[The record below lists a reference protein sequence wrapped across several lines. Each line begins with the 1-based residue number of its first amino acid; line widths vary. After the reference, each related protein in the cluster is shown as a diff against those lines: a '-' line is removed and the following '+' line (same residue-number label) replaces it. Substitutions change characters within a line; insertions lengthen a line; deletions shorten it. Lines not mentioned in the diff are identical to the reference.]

1 MSKYVPNSFQVANA
15 FVDEAMSKISD
26 ASVKIYL
33 IINRKTRGWA
43 KECDAL
49 SITQLE
55 ELSGKSHPT
64 VVRCTKELIKVGL
77 VKKHEQSVYGNVYS
91 LIDNYF
97 VGEYINFPNKSSV
110 LIQTFSLFNG
120 QLVKNFNYQK
130 PIPKKLIKGKK
141 SKNLCLNFPQKT
153 RLLVKN
159 FNHLEKGRQLN
170 FLTTASKNFLPL
182 LVKIFNTQ
190 NTLSKPTYQNKKN
203 TWFVLEN
210 LKYEICSINPSVDTD
225 EIFKA
230 SWFER
235 ELKAFNGFNEGR
247 NHSDIDMV
255 RFFAEWMLKARAKY
269 AKMKTPAPRSFEN
282 KNSSGQQTQSE
293 TTIPEVITFTSEKQL
308 FAFARRLALLPH
320 LPPQYSQPG
329 ESWQEVGKRIAN
341 LLTDPEKQKPLIPLL
356 VELGFK
362 DSTKGA
368 SA

>member
-64 VVRCTKELIKVGL
+64 VVRCTKELVKVGL

-110 LIQTFSLFNG
+110 LVQTFCLFNG

-130 PIPKKLIKGKK
+130 AAPKKSTKGKK
-141 SKNLCLNFPQKT
+141 SKNLCLNFPQKS

-159 FNHLEKGRQLN
+159 FNYLQNTSQLKN
-170 FLTTASKNFLPL
+170 LTTASKNFLPL

-203 TWFVLEN
+203 TWFILEN
-210 LKYEICSINPSVDTD
+210 LKFEISSINPSIDTN

-247 NHSDIDMV
+247 NHSDFEMV
-255 RFFAEWMLKARAKY
+255 KFFAEWMLKARAKY

-282 KNSSGQQTQSE
+282 KNSSGQQSISE
-293 TTIPEVITFTSEKQL
+293 NTLPEVITFASDKQL
-308 FAFARRLALLPH
+308 FTFARLLVNHPDFKD
-320 LPPQYSQPG
+320 SFCRTG
-329 ESWQEVGKRIAN
+329 ESWMDAGKRMAQKLI
-341 LLTDPEKQKPLIPLL
+341 DPQEQKPFIPYLL
-356 VELGFK
+356 EMGFK
-362 DSTKGA
+362 CPTKETA
-368 SA
+368 A

>member
-97 VGEYINFPNKSSV
+97 VGEYVNFPHKSSV
-110 LIQTFSLFNG
+110 LVQSFSLFNG

-130 PIPKKLIKGKK
+130 PAPKKSAKSKK
-141 SKNLCLNFPQKT
+141 SKNLCLNFPQKS

-159 FNHLEKGRQLN
+159 FNHLENASQLN

-190 NTLSKPTYQNKKN
+190 NTLSKHTNQNKKN

-210 LKYEICSINPSVDTD
+210 LKLEICSINPSIDTD

-230 SWFER
+230 SWFDR

-247 NHSDIDMV
+247 NHSDYDMV

-269 AKMKTPAPRSFEN
+269 AKMKTPAPRQINYSN
-282 KNSSGQQTQSE
+282 GQSTQPANQ
-293 TTIPEVITFTSEKQL
+293 IPEVITFTSEKQL
-308 FAFARRLALLPH
+308 FAFARRLVNHPDFKDSFCH
-320 LPPQYSQPG
+320 VG
-329 ESWQEVGKRIAN
+329 ESWMDAGKRMAQK
-341 LLTDPEKQKPLIPLL
+341 LVDPQEQKPFIPYLI
-356 VELGFK
+356 EMGFK
-362 DSTKGA
+362 NSSKETA
-368 SA
+368 A

>member
-64 VVRCTKELIKVGL
+64 VVRCTKELVKVGL
-77 VKKHEQSVYGNVYS
+77 VKKHAQSVYGNVYS

-97 VGEYINFPNKSSV
+97 VGEYINFPSKSSV
-110 LIQTFSLFNG
+110 LVQSFSLFNG

-130 PIPKKLIKGKK
+130 PALKKSTKGKK
-141 SKNLCLNFPQKT
+141 SKNLCLNFPQKS

-159 FNHLEKGRQLN
+159 FNYLENTSQLKI
-170 FLTTASKNFLPL
+170 LTTASKNFLPL

-210 LKYEICSINPSVDTD
+210 LKYEICSINPSINPD
-225 EIFKA
+225 EIINA

-235 ELKAFNGFNEGR
+235 ELKAFEGFNEGR
-247 NHSDIDMV
+247 NHSDRQMTG
-255 RFFAEWMLKARAKY
+255 FFAEWMLKARAKY
-269 AKMKTPAPRSFEN
+269 AKMKTPTPRLTN
-282 KNSSGQQTQSE
+282 YHTGQQAPLANQ
-293 TTIPEVITFTSEKQL
+293 IPEVITFASEKQL
-308 FAFARRLALLPH
+308 FAFARRLALLPN
-320 LPPQYSQPG
+320 LPAQYSQPG
-329 ESWQEVGKRIAN
+329 ESWQDVGKRIAN
-341 LLTDPEKQKPLIPLL
+341 LLKDPEQQKPFIPYLL
-356 VELGFK
+356 EMGFK
-362 DSTKGA
+362 N
-368 SA
+368 SAKETAA

>member
-1 MSKYVPNSFQVANA
+1 MSKYIPNSFQVANA

-97 VGEYINFPNKSSV
+97 IGEYVNFPNKSSV
-110 LIQTFSLFNG
+110 LVQCFSLFNG
-120 QLVKNFNYQK
+120 QLVKIFNHQK
-130 PIPKKLIKGKK
+130 PSSKKLNKGKK

-153 RLLVKN
+153 RVLVKN
-159 FNHLEKGRQLN
+159 FNYLENTSQLKI
-170 FLTTASKNFLPL
+170 LTTASKKFLPL

-190 NTLSKPTYQNKKN
+190 NTLSKPTCQNKKN

-210 LKYEICSINPSVDTD
+210 LKFEICSINPSIDIN
-225 EIFKA
+225 EILKA
-230 SWFER
+230 PWFER
-235 ELKAFNGFNEGR
+235 ELKAFEGFNEGR
-247 NHSDIDMV
+247 NHSDFGMA
-255 RFFAEWMLKARAKY
+255 RFFAEWMLKALAKY
-269 AKMKTPAPRSFEN
+269 AKMKTSAPRSFEN
-282 KNSSGQQTQSE
+282 KNSSGQQSNSE
-293 TTIPEVITFTSEKQL
+293 NTMPEVITFASDKQL
-308 FAFARRLALLPH
+308 FTFSRRLVNHPDFKD
-320 LPPQYSQPG
+320 SFCRTG
-329 ESWQEVGKRIAN
+329 ESWMDAGKRMAN
-341 LLTDPEKQKPLIPLL
+341 LLIDPQQQKPFIPYLI
-356 VELGFK
+356 EMGFK
-362 DSTKGA
+362 SSTKETA
-368 SA
+368 A

>member
-49 SITQLE
+49 SLTQLE

-64 VVRCTKELIKVGL
+64 VVRCTKELVKVGL
-77 VKKHEQSVYGNVYS
+77 VRKHAQSVYGNVYS

-110 LIQTFSLFNG
+110 LVQSFSLFNG

-130 PIPKKLIKGKK
+130 PASKKSTKGKK
-141 SKNLCLNFPQKT
+141 SKNLCLNFPQKS

-159 FNHLEKGRQLN
+159 FNYLQNTSQLKN
-170 FLTTASKNFLPL
+170 LTTASKNFLPL

-210 LKYEICSINPSVDTD
+210 LKFEICSINPSIDIN
-225 EIFKA
+225 EILKA
-230 SWFER
+230 PWFER
-235 ELKAFNGFNEGR
+235 ELKAFEGFNEGR
-247 NHSDIDMV
+247 NHSDFGMA

-282 KNSSGQQTQSE
+282 KNSSGQQSNSE
-293 TTIPEVITFTSEKQL
+293 NTLPEVITFASDKQL
-308 FAFARRLALLPH
+308 FAFARRLALHPNLPEK
-320 LPPQYSQPG
+320 YTQPG
-329 ESWQEVGKRIAN
+329 ESWQDVGKRIAN
-341 LLTDPEKQKPLIPLL
+341 LLADPEKQKPFIPYLL
-356 VELGFK
+356 EMGFK
-362 DSTKGA
+362 SPTKETA
-368 SA
+368 A

>member
-64 VVRCTKELIKVGL
+64 VVRCTKELVKVGL
-77 VKKHEQSVYGNVYS
+77 VRKHAQSVYGNVYS

-110 LIQTFSLFNG
+110 LVQSFSLFNG

-130 PIPKKLIKGKK
+130 PAPKKLTKGKK
-141 SKNLCLNFPQKT
+141 SKNLCLNFPQKS

-159 FNHLEKGRQLN
+159 FNYLENPSQLKN
-170 FLTTASKNFLPL
+170 LTTASKNFLPL

-210 LKYEICSINPSVDTD
+210 LKLEICSINPSINTD
-225 EIFKA
+225 EIFNA

-235 ELKAFNGFNEGR
+235 ELKAFKGFNEGR
-247 NHSDIDMV
+247 NHSDSDMIK
-255 RFFAEWMLKARAKY
+255 FFAEWMLKARAKY
-269 AKMKTPAPRSFEN
+269 AKMKTPAPRFESKFSN
-282 KNSSGQQTQSE
+282 GQKTESE
-293 TTIPEVITFTSEKQL
+293 NQLPDVITFASEKQL
-308 FAFARRLALLPH
+308 FTFARRLVNHPDFKDSFCH
-320 LPPQYSQPG
+320 SG
-329 ESWQEVGKRIAN
+329 ESWMDAGKRMAQK
-341 LLTDPEKQKPLIPLL
+341 LVDPEQQKPFIPYLI
-356 VELGFK
+356 EMGFK
-362 DSTKGA
+362 NPTKGA
-368 SA
+368 A

>member
-49 SITQLE
+49 SLTQLE

-110 LIQTFSLFNG
+110 LIQSFSLFNG

-130 PIPKKLIKGKK
+130 PAPKKSIKSKK

-153 RLLVKN
+153 RVLVKI
-159 FNHLEKGRQLN
+159 FNYLENTSQLK

-190 NTLSKPTYQNKKN
+190 NTLSKPTNQNKKN
-203 TWFVLEN
+203 TWFALEN
-210 LKYEICSINPSVDTD
+210 LKFEICSINPSIDTD

-230 SWFER
+230 SWFDR
-235 ELKAFNGFNEGR
+235 ELKAFEGFNQDR
-247 NHSDIDMV
+247 NHSDDYMV
-255 RFFAEWMLKARAKY
+255 KFFAEWMLKARAKY
-269 AKMKTPAPRSFEN
+269 AKMKTPSPRSFEN
-282 KNSSGQQTQSE
+282 KISNGQESNSENSL
-293 TTIPEVITFTSEKQL
+293 PEVITFASDKQL
-308 FAFARRLALLPH
+308 FMFARLLVNHPDFKDSFCH
-320 LPPQYSQPG
+320 TG
-329 ESWQEVGKRIAN
+329 ESWMDAGKRMAKK
-341 LLTDPEKQKPLIPLL
+341 LVDPEQQKPFIPYLI
-356 VELGFK
+356 EMGFK
-362 DSTKGA
+362 TPSKGA
-368 SA
+368 AA

>member
-1 MSKYVPNSFQVANA
+1 MSKYIPNSFQVANA
-15 FVDEAMSKISD
+15 FVDDAMSKISD

-43 KECDAL
+43 KDCDAL
-49 SITQLE
+49 SLTQLE
-55 ELSGKSHPT
+55 VLSGKSHPT

-110 LIQTFSLFNG
+110 LIQSFSLFNG

-130 PIPKKLIKGKK
+130 PAPKKLLKVKK
-141 SKNLCLNFPQKT
+141 SKNLCLNFPQKS

-159 FNHLEKGRQLN
+159 FNYLENTCQLKN
-170 FLTTASKNFLPL
+170 LTTASKKFLPL

-210 LKYEICSINPSVDTD
+210 LKLEICSINPSIDTN
-225 EIFKA
+225 EIFSA

-235 ELKAFNGFNEGR
+235 ELKAFNGFNEDR
-247 NHSDIDMV
+247 NHSDDYMV
-255 RFFAEWMLKARAKY
+255 KFFAEWMLKARAKY

-282 KNSSGQQTQSE
+282 KSSNGQSVQSE
-293 TTIPEVITFTSEKQL
+293 NQVPNVITFASDKQL
-308 FAFARRLALLPH
+308 FTFARRLVNHPDFKDSFCH
-320 LPPQYSQPG
+320 SG
-329 ESWQEVGKRIAN
+329 ESWMDAGKRMAQK
-341 LLTDPEKQKPLIPLL
+341 LVDPEQQKPFIPYLIDM
-356 VELGFK
+356 GFK
-362 DSTKGA
+362 TPSKGA
-368 SA
+368 AA

>member
-49 SITQLE
+49 SLSQLE

-64 VVRCTKELIKVGL
+64 VVRCTKELVKVGL

-97 VGEYINFPNKSSV
+97 VGEYINFANKSSV
-110 LIQTFSLFNG
+110 LIQSFSLFNG

-130 PIPKKLIKGKK
+130 PATKKLTKGKK
-141 SKNLCLNFPQKT
+141 SKNLCLNFPQKS

-159 FNHLEKGRQLN
+159 FNYLENTGQLN

-210 LKYEICSINPSVDTD
+210 LKLEIYSINPSIDTN
-225 EIFKA
+225 EIFNA

-235 ELKAFNGFNEGR
+235 ELKAFKGFNEGR
-247 NHSDIDMV
+247 NHSDFHMIK
-255 RFFAEWMLKARAKY
+255 FFAEWMLKARAKY
-269 AKMKTPAPRSFEN
+269 AKMKTPAPRSEN
-282 KNSSGQQTQSE
+282 KFSNGQPTQSE
-293 TTIPEVITFTSEKQL
+293 NPIPDEITFASEKQL
-308 FAFARRLALLPH
+308 FTFSRRLVNHPDFKD
-320 LPPQYSQPG
+320 SFSRTG
-329 ESWQEVGKRIAN
+329 ESWMDAGKRMAK
-341 LLTDPEKQKPLIPLL
+341 LLVDPQQQKPFIPYLI
-356 VELGFK
+356 EMGFK
-362 DSTKGA
+362 NPTKGA
-368 SA
+368 A

>member
-49 SITQLE
+49 SLTQLE

-77 VKKHEQSVYGNVYS
+77 VKKHEQSIYGNVYS

-97 VGEYINFPNKSSV
+97 VGEYVNFPNKSSV
-110 LIQTFSLFNG
+110 LINSFGLFNG
-120 QLVKNFNYQK
+120 QLVKNFNYQE
-130 PIPKKLIKGKK
+130 PAPKKTAKGRK

-159 FNHLEKGRQLN
+159 FNYLENASQLN

-190 NTLSKPTYQNKKN
+190 NTLSKHTNQNKKN

-210 LKYEICSINPSVDTD
+210 LKSEICSINPSIDTN

-247 NHSDIDMV
+247 DHSESDIV

-269 AKMKTPAPRSFEN
+269 TKMKTPAPRQTN
-282 KNSSGQQTQSE
+282 YPNAQQAPLANQ
-293 TTIPEVITFTSEKQL
+293 IPEVITFASDKQL
-308 FAFARRLALLPH
+308 FTFARRLVNHPDFKD
-320 LPPQYSQPG
+320 SFCRTG
-329 ESWQEVGKRIAN
+329 ESWMDAGKRMAQK
-341 LLTDPEKQKPLIPLL
+341 LLDPQEQKPFIPYLI
-356 VELGFK
+356 EMGFK
-362 DSTKGA
+362 NSSKETA
-368 SA
+368 A

>member
-97 VGEYINFPNKSSV
+97 VGEYVNFPNKSSV
-110 LIQTFSLFNG
+110 LVQAFSLFNG

-130 PIPKKLIKGKK
+130 PAPKKLTRGKK
-141 SKNLCLNFPQKT
+141 SKNLCLNFPQKS

-159 FNHLEKGRQLN
+159 FNHLENASQLKN
-170 FLTTASKNFLPL
+170 LTTASKNFLPL

-210 LKYEICSINPSVDTD
+210 LKFEICSINPSINPD

-230 SWFER
+230 AWFGR
-235 ELKAFNGFNEGR
+235 ELKSFEGFNEGR
-247 NHSDIDMV
+247 NHSESDMV
-255 RFFAEWMLKARAKY
+255 GFFAEWMLKARAKY
-269 AKMKTPAPRSFEN
+269 AKMKTPTPRSFEN
-282 KNSSGQQTQSE
+282 KNCNGQQFNSE
-293 TTIPEVITFTSEKQL
+293 NTLPEVITFASDKQL
-308 FAFARRLALLPH
+308 FTFSRRLVNHPDFKD
-320 LPPQYSQPG
+320 SFCRTG
-329 ESWQEVGKRIAN
+329 ESWMDAGKRMAN
-341 LLTDPEKQKPLIPLL
+341 LLIDPQQQKPFIPYLI
-356 VELGFK
+356 EMGFK
-362 DSTKGA
+362 SSTKETA
-368 SA
+368 A

>member
-49 SITQLE
+49 SLTQLE

-64 VVRCTKELIKVGL
+64 VVRCTKELVKVGL

-110 LIQTFSLFNG
+110 LVQSFSLFNG

-130 PIPKKLIKGKK
+130 PAPKKSTKGKK
-141 SKNLCLNFPQKT
+141 SKNLCLNFPQKS

-159 FNHLEKGRQLN
+159 FNYIENASQLKN
-170 FLTTASKNFLPL
+170 LTTASKNFLPL

-210 LKYEICSINPSVDTD
+210 LKFEICSINPSINPD

-230 SWFER
+230 VWFGR
-235 ELKAFNGFNEGR
+235 ELKAFEGFNEGR
-247 NHSDIDMV
+247 GHSESDMV
-255 RFFAEWMLKARAKY
+255 GFFAEWMLKARAKY
-269 AKMKTPAPRSFEN
+269 AKMKTSAPRSYEN
-282 KNSSGQQTQSE
+282 KNSSGQKSNSE
-293 TTIPEVITFTSEKQL
+293 NTLPEVITFASDKQL
-308 FAFARRLALLPH
+308 FTFSRRLVNHPDFKD
-320 LPPQYSQPG
+320 SFCRTG
-329 ESWQEVGKRIAN
+329 ESWMDAGKRMAN
-341 LLTDPEKQKPLIPLL
+341 LLIDPQQQKPFIPYLI
-356 VELGFK
+356 EMGFK
-362 DSTKGA
+362 SSTKETA
-368 SA
+368 A

>member
-77 VKKHEQSVYGNVYS
+77 VRKHEQSVYGNVYS

-97 VGEYINFPNKSSV
+97 VGEYVNFPNKSSV
-110 LIQTFSLFNG
+110 LVQSFSLFNG

-130 PIPKKLIKGKK
+130 PSPKKLYKGKK
-141 SKNLCLNFPQKT
+141 SKNLCLNFPQKS
-153 RLLVKN
+153 RLLVKK
-159 FNHLEKGRQLN
+159 FNYLENSLQLK

-203 TWFVLEN
+203 TWFIWEN
-210 LKYEICSINPSVDTD
+210 LKFEICSINPSIDIN

-247 NHSDIDMV
+247 NHSDFEMV
-255 RFFAEWMLKARAKY
+255 KFFAEWMLKARVKY

-282 KNSSGQQTQSE
+282 KISSGQQSNSE
-293 TTIPEVITFTSEKQL
+293 NTLPEVITFASDKQL
-308 FAFARRLALLPH
+308 FTFARRLVNHPDFKDSFCLV
-320 LPPQYSQPG
+320 G
-329 ESWQEVGKRIAN
+329 ESWMDAGKRMAD
-341 LLTDPEKQKPLIPLL
+341 LLIDPQQQKPFIPYLI
-356 VELGFK
+356 EMGFK
-362 DSTKGA
+362 NPTKGA
-368 SA
+368 A

>member
-49 SITQLE
+49 SLTQLE

-110 LIQTFSLFNG
+110 LVQTFSLFNG
-120 QLVKNFNYQK
+120 QLVKKFNYQK
-130 PIPKKLIKGKK
+130 AAPKKLTKGKK
-141 SKNLCLNFPQKT
+141 SKNLCLNFPQKS
-153 RLLVKN
+153 RLLVKK
-159 FNHLEKGRQLN
+159 FNYLQNTSQLKN
-170 FLTTASKNFLPL
+170 LTTASKNFLPL

-210 LKYEICSINPSVDTD
+210 LKFEICSINPSIDTN
-225 EIFKA
+225 EIFNA

-235 ELKAFNGFNEGR
+235 ELKAFKGFNEGR
-247 NHSDIDMV
+247 NHSDDDMV
-255 RFFAEWMLKARAKY
+255 KFFAEWLLKARAKY
-269 AKMKTPAPRSFEN
+269 AKMKTPAPRSEN
-282 KNSSGQQTQSE
+282 KFSNGQQTQSE
-293 TTIPEVITFTSEKQL
+293 NPIPDEITFASDKQL
-308 FAFARRLALLPH
+308 FAFARRLALLPS
-320 LPPQYSQPG
+320 LPKKYTQPG
-329 ESWQEVGKRIAN
+329 ESWQDVGKRIAI
-341 LLTDPEKQKPLIPLL
+341 LLRDPEQQKPFIPYLI
-356 VELGFK
+356 EMGFK
-362 DSTKGA
+362 NPTKGA
-368 SA
+368 A

>member
-77 VKKHEQSVYGNVYS
+77 VKKHEKSVYGNVYS

-97 VGEYINFPNKSSV
+97 IGEYINFPNRSSV
-110 LIQTFSLFNG
+110 LIQSFSLFNG

-130 PIPKKLIKGKK
+130 PVPKKVSKGKK
-141 SKNLCLNFPQKT
+141 SKNLCLNFPQKS

-159 FNHLEKGRQLN
+159 FNYLKNASQLN

-190 NTLSKPTYQNKKN
+190 NTLSKHTNQNKKN

-210 LKYEICSINPSVDTD
+210 LKFEICSINPSLDTD

-247 NHSDIDMV
+247 NHSDYDMA

-269 AKMKTPAPRSFEN
+269 AKMKTPAPRQINYSN
-282 KNSSGQQTQSE
+282 GQSAQPSNQ
-293 TTIPEVITFTSEKQL
+293 IPEVITFASDKQL
-308 FAFARRLALLPH
+308 FMFARLLVNHPDFKDSFCH
-320 LPPQYSQPG
+320 AG
-329 ESWQEVGKRIAN
+329 ESWMDAGKRMAKK
-341 LLTDPEKQKPLIPLL
+341 LVDPQQQKPFIPYLL
-356 VELGFK
+356 EMGFK
-362 DSTKGA
+362 NSTKETA
-368 SA
+368 A

>member
-64 VVRCTKELIKVGL
+64 VVRCTKELLKVGL

-110 LIQTFSLFNG
+110 LIQSFSLFNG

-130 PIPKKLIKGKK
+130 PAPKKLNKGKK
-141 SKNLCLNFPQKT
+141 SKNLCLNFPQKS

-159 FNHLEKGRQLN
+159 FNYLENPSQLN

-210 LKYEICSINPSVDTD
+210 LKLEICSINPSIDTN
-225 EIFKA
+225 EIFNA

-247 NHSDIDMV
+247 NHSDFHMIK
-255 RFFAEWMLKARAKY
+255 FFAEWMLKARAKY
-269 AKMKTPAPRSFEN
+269 AKMKTPAPRSEI
-282 KNSSGQQTQSE
+282 KSSNGQQAQSE
-293 TTIPEVITFTSEKQL
+293 NSLPDVITFASEKQL
-308 FAFARRLALLPH
+308 FAFARRLALHPSLPDK
-320 LPPQYSQPG
+320 YTQPG

-341 LLTDPEKQKPLIPLL
+341 LLSDPEQQKPFIPYLI
-356 VELGFK
+356 EMGFK
-362 DSTKGA
+362 NPTRGA
-368 SA
+368 A

>member
-97 VGEYINFPNKSSV
+97 VGEYVNFPNKSSV
-110 LIQTFSLFNG
+110 LVQSFSLFNG

-130 PIPKKLIKGKK
+130 PSPKKLYKGKK
-141 SKNLCLNFPQKT
+141 SKNLCLNFPQKS

-159 FNHLEKGRQLN
+159 FNYLQNTSQLKN
-170 FLTTASKNFLPL
+170 LTTASKNFLPL

-210 LKYEICSINPSVDTD
+210 LKYEICSINPSINPD

-230 SWFER
+230 GWFER
-235 ELKAFNGFNEGR
+235 ELKAFEGFNEGR
-247 NHSDIDMV
+247 NHAENSMV

-269 AKMKTPAPRSFEN
+269 AKMKTPAPRSESKYSN
-282 KNSSGQQTQSE
+282 GQQTQSE
-293 TTIPEVITFTSEKQL
+293 YQIPDVITFASEKQL
-308 FAFARRLALLPH
+308 FTFARRLALLPH
-320 LPPQYSQPG
+320 LPAQYSNPG
-329 ESWQEVGKRIAN
+329 ESWQDVGKRIAN
-341 LLTDPEKQKPLIPLL
+341 LLTDPEQQKPLIPYL

-362 DSTKGA
+362 NPTKGA
-368 SA
+368 TA

>member
-130 PIPKKLIKGKK
+130 PVPKKSTKGKK

-210 LKYEICSINPSVDTD
+210 LKFEICSINPSVDTD

-230 SWFER
+230 SNLE
-235 ELKAFNGFNEGR
+235 GFR
-247 NHSDIDMV
+247 ILLILDTMIYPM
-255 RFFAEWMLKARAKY
+255 
-269 AKMKTPAPRSFEN
+269 
-282 KNSSGQQTQSE
+282 
-293 TTIPEVITFTSEKQL
+293 
-308 FAFARRLALLPH
+308 ALLSLNLNHKP
-320 LPPQYSQPG
+320 
-329 ESWQEVGKRIAN
+329 KRLKIF
-341 LLTDPEKQKPLIPLL
+341 LQKIWKLDLMTMRLRSKLHL
-356 VELGFK
+356 VELLTFLERK
-362 DSTKGA
+362 RFSIVM
-368 SA
+368 